1 MFCEK
6 QIFFHAYNA
15 ILLNCISFC
24 LSFPPFFPSF
34 LLFSFYFLI
43 YFIFFFCTFWSRSNI
58 GNVYVA
64 LTFPGGHNLPVFFI
78 EKYIICNFPWVFQ
91 EICRATSKLLLS
103 TTHRNTHKSWNW
115 RNFNE
120 RFFHRYVV
128 LNLIRTRE
136 RENRWCDAK
145 MVKNHLAGSCVLVRF
160 YGDLFHCNTRG
171 ISRIERN

>member
-1 MFCEK
+1 MH
-6 QIFFHAYNA
+6 FF
-15 ILLNCISFC
+15 LSLFSSL
-24 LSFPPFFPSF
+24 LSFLSSFFF
-34 LLFSFYFLI
+34 LFSHLFYLFFLHFLVAI
-43 YFIFFFCTFWSRSNI
+43 EYRECLRRTDISRWAQLA
-58 GNVYVA
+58 G
-64 LTFPGGHNLPVFFI
+64 FFFI

-91 EICRATSKLLLS
+91 EICRSTSKLLLS

-115 RNFNE
+115 RDFNE

-160 YGDLFHCNTRG
+160 YGDLFHCNTRD